1 MKIHKYKFPFKMTTC
16 QRELIQER
24 KIMSELDTNILSIC
38 NLKNDPLLIYICT
51 YHFPICA
58 TTKKMKYRHSLDF
71 YYYYLLN
78 VAD

>member
-1 MKIHKYKFPFKMTTC
+1 MW
-16 QRELIQER
+16 
-24 KIMSELDTNILSIC
+24 IC

-51 YHFPICA
+51 YHFPIKTINA

-71 YYYYLLN
+71 YAHYYLLN